1 MSEFAPALSL
11 VTSLVTALLYAYAL
25 KLQWPKQRSSAAG
38 LQNSATTQTE
48 QRTRWVV
55 LVALLGHAFS
65 CHQILFSDGGGQ
77 LSLLYVANVV
87 ALIIT
92 LVVLVAA
99 FRLPV
104 ARLFLLVIPIGLVAL
119 LLSVLVEPGVTESH
133 SLTGPLLAHIL
144 ISLAAYSALMLAAC
158 QSVLLAILDKRLK
171 TPGKQTSQWMPPLE
185 TMEQLLLAMLW
196 IGLTLLTA
204 SIISGFLFLEDM
216 FAQNVSHHIVI
227 TSLSWLVYAFFLT
240 GRYAFGW
247 RGLTAVRWTLV
258 AFTLL
263 VVGYLGSK
271 FVLEY
276 ILQR

>member
-38 LQNSATTQTE
+38 LQNSETTQTE

-104 ARLFLLVIPIGLVAL
+104 ARLFLLVIPIG
-119 LLSVLVEPGVTESH
+119 
-133 SLTGPLLAHIL
+133 
-144 ISLAAYSALMLAAC
+144 
-158 QSVLLAILDKRLK
+158 QS
-171 TPGKQTSQWMPPLE
+171 
-185 TMEQLLLAMLW
+185 
-196 IGLTLLTA
+196 
-204 SIISGFLFLEDM
+204 
-216 FAQNVSHHIVI
+216 
-227 TSLSWLVYAFFLT
+227 FF
-240 GRYAFGW
+240 
-247 RGLTAVRWTLV
+247 
-258 AFTLL
+258 
-263 VVGYLGSK
+263 
-271 FVLEY
+271 
-276 ILQR
+276 